1 MHSNGN
7 AFIWPYNGVEK
18 NDIEERSPNVL
29 GIFQQI
35 KKEAPFPY
43 GEQFGNSYAT
53 MGETVGGDQDD
64 WTLSALGI
72 PSVTSEIGYVG
83 QFKNEWQIVDSQTA
97 KDLMNEQ
104 GAWMDYIYAHLGEF
118 GKIVDAERAKKA
130 SEAKKPKKTI
140 LG

>member
-1 MHSNGN
+1 
-7 AFIWPYNGVEK
+7 
-18 NDIEERSPNVL
+18 
-29 GIFQQI
+29 
-35 KKEAPFPY
+35 
-43 GEQFGNSYAT
+43 

-72 PSVTSEIGYVG
+72 PSVTSEVGYVG
-83 QFKNEWQIVDSQTA
+83 QFKNDGWNIVDSQTA

-118 GKIVDAERAKKA
+118 GKIVDKEREMKKQ
-130 SEAKKPKKTI
+130 EAKKPKKTI

>member
-1 MHSNGN
+1 
-7 AFIWPYNGVEK
+7 
-18 NDIEERSPNVL
+18 
-29 GIFQQI
+29 
-35 KKEAPFPY
+35 
-43 GEQFGNSYAT
+43 

-72 PSVTSEIGYVG
+72 PSVTSEVGYVG
-83 QFKNEWQIVDSQTA
+83 QFKNDGWNIVDSQTA

-118 GKIVDAERAKKA
+118 GKIVDKERESKKQ
-130 SEAKKPKKTI
+130 EAKKPKKTI